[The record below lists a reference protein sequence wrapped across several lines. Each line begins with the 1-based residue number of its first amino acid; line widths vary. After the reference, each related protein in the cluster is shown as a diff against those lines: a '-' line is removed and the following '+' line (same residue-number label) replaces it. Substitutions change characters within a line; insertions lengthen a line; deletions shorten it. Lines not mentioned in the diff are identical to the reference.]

1 MSDVAS
7 TLYLPLLVL
16 HSAWRWVV
24 LAALTAAATAA
35 LADRNARSL
44 GRACVIAVDLQL
56 TIGLL
61 LYLWLSPIGMSA
73 LRGGAGDFETLFFG
87 LLHFLAMLLV
97 VVLAHVA
104 GIAVRR
110 GATRWGGFVFL
121 SALAVALIATPWWR
135 PLIRI

>member
-24 LAALTAAATAA
+24 LGALAVATAAA
-35 LADRNARSL
+35 LANRNARFF
-44 GRACVIAVDLQL
+44 GRVGVIGVDLQL

-61 LYLWLSPIGMSA
+61 LYLWLSPIGVSA
-73 LRGGAGDFETLFFG
+73 LRGGASDFETLFFG
-87 LLHFLAMLLV
+87 LLHFVAMLAV

-110 GATRWGGFVFL
+110 GATRRGGLAFL
-121 SALAVALIATPWWR
+121 SAFVVALVATPWWR
-135 PLIRI
+135 PLVRI